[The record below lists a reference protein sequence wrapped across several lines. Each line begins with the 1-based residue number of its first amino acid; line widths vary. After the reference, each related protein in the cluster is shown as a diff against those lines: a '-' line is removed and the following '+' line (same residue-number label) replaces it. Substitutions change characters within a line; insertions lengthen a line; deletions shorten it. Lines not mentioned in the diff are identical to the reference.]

1 MILIALQLLYWY
13 YDKTTDLIVYQA
25 ARHQRLKPM
34 IKRFRGVVLKTM
46 WTVLRLPEGGRGWL
60 YGKGDKEENGT
71 KQEKSTGS

>member
-1 MILIALQLLYWY
+1 
-13 YDKTTDLIVYQA
+13 
-25 ARHQRLKPM
+25 M